1 MKTSDL
7 ILSDKNI
14 NNTQSTIDISIQNKI
29 QKDLLELENL
39 CLELGKYV
47 QEQDEYISK
56 VDNDVQGINSMI
68 LDSESNINICE
79 KEKNKNKTKVL
90 YSIGIG
96 TIVGLISTGSFFIAP
111 IAGITTG
118 YFGYKILN

>member
-1 MKTSDL
+1 MKTSAL

-29 QKDLLELENL
+29 LKDLLELENL

-68 LDSESNINICE
+68 C
-79 KEKNKNKTKVL
+79 
-90 YSIGIG
+90 
-96 TIVGLISTGSFFIAP
+96 
-111 IAGITTG
+111 
-118 YFGYKILN
+118 